1 MINSDKFVPKAYS
14 KSRDYQVFLRLFDL
28 VFSCIKSDIDNYI
41 GLISPDKCTDQ
52 MLPLLATYVGYKYDY
67 NESYKANR
75 LIIKYYPY
83 LIRNRG
89 SEIGIRLAAALSVN
103 AIGDLGDIESLAL
116 FRIEYEKK
124 DNKINVYIYYPG
136 YLRKIRDLIE
146 VVRPAGIR
154 VELIP
159 AEPIDTIDKVNIHDY
174 MYIDG
179 SQYSGSDRYKIG
191 EDNRVGFGEVAKN
204 KNG

>member
-174 MYIDG
+174 MHIDG